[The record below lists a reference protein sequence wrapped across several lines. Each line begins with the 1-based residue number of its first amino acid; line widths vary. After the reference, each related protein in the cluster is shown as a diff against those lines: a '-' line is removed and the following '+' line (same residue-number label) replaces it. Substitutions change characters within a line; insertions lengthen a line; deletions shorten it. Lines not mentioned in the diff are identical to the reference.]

1 MPLINVKLIGLLR
14 GLAGKDVFEIEVE
27 GTKKITM
34 LLDELLGKVGR
45 EEFRRAVIDPE
56 LGSPRPNLLILING
70 REISSLSGLETTV
83 GESDEVVL
91 VPVSHGG

>member
-14 GLAGKDVFEIEVE
+14 GLAGKDIFEIEVE
-27 GTKKITM
+27 GMKKITT
-34 LLDELLGKVGR
+34 LLDELLEKAGR
-45 EEFRRAVIDPE
+45 EEFTRAVVDPE

-70 REISSLSGLETTV
+70 REISSLSGLETV
-83 GESDEVVL
+83 VSEGDEVVL